1 MYLWVASCPSAC
13 FQLVKNTFW
22 VHGLPRDSVALK
34 KGRKHLVAES
44 RIGTVAEEVFA
55 LLQRMEAFESV
66 PQRGCY
72 RNAFAS
78 SSVCFPAQNDACHGA
93 APWPGISAAL

>member
-1 MYLWVASCPSAC
+1 M
-13 FQLVKNTFW
+13 
-22 VHGLPRDSVALK
+22 ALT

-55 LLQRMEAFESV
+55 LLQRTKGFESV

-78 SSVCFPAQNDACHGA
+78 SSVCFPSQNDACRGA